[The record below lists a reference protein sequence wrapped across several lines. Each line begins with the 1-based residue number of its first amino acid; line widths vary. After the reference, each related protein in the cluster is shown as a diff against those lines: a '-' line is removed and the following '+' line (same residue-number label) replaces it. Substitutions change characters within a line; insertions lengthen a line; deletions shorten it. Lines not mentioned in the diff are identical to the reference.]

1 MNIAIITG
9 ASSGMGW
16 EFARRL
22 DSLLHKTDE
31 IWLLARRK
39 DKLDTLAAQMKIRT
53 RAIVIDLTNEKELAQ
68 FAEVLSISS
77 AGITVL
83 VNCAGVGKYGAFTE
97 LESGE
102 ITKMLRLNILALT
115 EMTRICL
122 PYMRKGSRIIE
133 LSSGAAFL
141 PQADF
146 AVYAASKAY
155 VYSFGRA
162 LAKELRER
170 GIRVTTVCPGP
181 VDTPFLK
188 NAYDSPVHMGIL
200 KKLVMETTRR
210 VVETAL
216 RDSRKGNPVSV
227 CGLPMKLLYLTT
239 QSIQNMMQF
248 FMPNNERTCENC
260 CPFRRLNKRVAKEL
274 S

>member
-9 ASSGMGW
+9 ASSGMGL

-22 DSLLHKTDE
+22 DSLLKKTDE

-39 DKLDTLAAQMKIRT
+39 EKLDALAAQMQTKT
-53 RAIVIDLTNEKELAQ
+53 RAIAIDLTSEKELAQ
-68 FAEVLSISS
+68 FAEVLAISN
-77 AGITVL
+77 ARITVL
-83 VNCAGVGKYGAFTE
+83 VNCAGTGKYGPFFT
-97 LESGE
+97 LD
-102 ITKMLRLNILALT
+102 TKTCMEMLHVNVFALT

-133 LSSGAAFL
+133 LASGAAFL
-141 PQADF
+141 PQVDF

-162 LAKELRER
+162 LAKELQKK
-170 GIRVTTVCPGP
+170 GIHVTTVCPGP
-181 VDTPFLK
+181 VDTPFLEY
-188 NAYDSPVHMGIL
+188 AYNDPSSMSGL
-200 KKLVMETTRR
+200 KKLTMETAKR

-216 RDSRKGNPVSV
+216 RDSLKGKPVSV

-239 QSIQNMMQF
+239 QGVQNLMQIL
-248 FMPNNERTCENC
+248 M
-260 CPFRRLNKRVAKEL
+260 
-274 S
+274 